1 MSLLSSLVFF
11 PRGVANSPHPQFISS
26 PWLLKSTQF
35 SWCQAKFGVEISEL
49 LKKRPQIDRSVF
61 SQTVPVQMCDRYPMT
76 WSVGILWTHSYVNV
90 IPYSSEILDMALDG
104 HVQYSSISS
113 RKRDS
118 VFFHPCKIISK
129 DQDLF
134 SDPVFKPHI
143 SLNLKF
149 QWMGRKRRFLKWFL
163 ELSASRRSVV
173 LKDSKVAIGAWPKL
187 LLQSTFQSWGQYLID
202 RDSRYLILIQ
212 LHTAKTL
219 VE

>member
-1 MSLLSSLVFF
+1 MDAQIYRLGRDFRTVIYDHRLTGQFF
-11 PRGVANSPHPQFISS
+11 RKQYQYC
-26 PWLLKSTQF
+26 T
-35 SWCQAKFGVEISEL
+35 
-49 LKKRPQIDRSVF
+49 
-61 SQTVPVQMCDRYPMT
+61 CDRYPMT
-76 WSVGILWTHSYVNV
+76 WSETAQGSKGNSQARHGLWIHSYGNV
-90 IPYSSEILDMALDG
+90 ITAAYSSKILDMAIDG

-149 QWMGRKRRFLKWFL
+149 LWMGRKRRFLKWFL

-173 LKDSKVAIGAWPKL
+173 
-187 LLQSTFQSWGQYLID
+187 QRFQGSHKHLPVLRQYLID
-202 RDSRYLILIQ
+202 S
-212 LHTAKTL
+212 
-219 VE
+219 